1 MGNRRGAVGGGGARE
16 DYQREKMRIFLQP
29 GLRNLIMVI
38 FMLLMLMEKQGK
50 DSSPHVRK
58 EDDGGESNC
67 SNVAS
72 TDWPG
77 TGLGPSD

>member
-1 MGNRRGAVGGGGARE
+1 
-16 DYQREKMRIFLQP
+16 MRIFLQP
-29 GLRNLIMVI
+29 GLRNLIMGI

-58 EDDGGESNC
+58 EDDGGENNC
-67 SNVAS
+67 SNVTS
-72 TDWPG
+72 NDWPG